1 MRKMKKVT
9 KIAILTLALAVCFLS
24 SSAFAD
30 SIGFTSDG
38 FQQVTL
44 TANGAGGLVFNF
56 GSAHVSGATP
66 VSDSLLFFAN
76 NPFSIGSGITLHGN
90 GSFNP
95 FAASVQVGTDP
106 FTAAGLLTGTVDFIS
121 IAQTVGSPGAFAIN
135 VGLVNLNYACGP
147 GCLSSGVL
155 TELASGGV
163 GNLTFTFGFS
173 DGPQTM
179 ADMLSLTGASAG
191 TTVSTNNGFT
201 GIVNTVPEP
210 ASLALL
216 GSGLLAGGNFVRR
229 KFGTR

>member
-1 MRKMKKVT
+1 MKKVN
-9 KIAILTLALAVCFLS
+9 ILVLVLVFALCAMS

-30 SIGFTSDG
+30 SLGFTSDG
-38 FQQVTL
+38 FQQVTV

-66 VSDSLLFFAN
+66 ATDSLLFFPN
-76 NPFSIGSGITLHGN
+76 NPFSIGNGITLHGD

-95 FAASVQVGTDP
+95 FATAVQVGNSA
-106 FTAAGLLTGTVDFIS
+106 FTNAGLLTGTIDFIS
-121 IAQTVGSPGAFAIN
+121 IFQNAGSPGAFAIN

-155 TELASGGV
+155 SELAGGGA
-163 GNLTFTFGFS
+163 GNLTFTFGFT

-179 ADMLSLTGASAG
+179 SDLLAMTGATAG
-191 TTVSTNNGFT
+191 TSSSTNNGFT

-229 KFGTR
+229 KLAVR